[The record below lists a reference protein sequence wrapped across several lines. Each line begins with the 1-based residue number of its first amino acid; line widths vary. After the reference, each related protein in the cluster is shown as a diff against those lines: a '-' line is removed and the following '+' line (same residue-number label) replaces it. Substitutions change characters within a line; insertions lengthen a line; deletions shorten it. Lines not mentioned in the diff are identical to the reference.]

1 MTNNISFETI
11 QNLKNDF
18 AKAEKETK
26 PIQFLDERFAFYYC
40 GLFKIENIYDAFV
53 VFASATLCNA
63 YIKAEYAEKSVKH
76 KHTFKK
82 FVREHINNLVQNPI
96 KDVTVY
102 ANDDFSV
109 VDICGLKF
117 SYHSVG
123 KLATNCSYKDA
134 NKVWSIDSLR
144 LNPHAN
150 QLFDIAKD
158 YIKTEKISKNNQVIA
173 KRIEKDLINA
183 SKEDAINIIEDIMG
197 TN

>member
-1 MTNNISFETI
+1 MNKIDFDEIES
-11 QNLKNDF
+11 LKQEFVKNG
-18 AKAEKETK
+18 KETERIK
-26 PIQFLDERFAFYYC
+26 FEDEKLAFFYC
-40 GLFKIENIYDAFV
+40 GLFKVKNIYDAFV
-53 VFASATLCNA
+53 VFASATLCNS
-63 YIKAEYAEKSVKH
+63 YIKAKYAEKGVKH

-102 ANDDFSV
+102 ANDEFSV

-134 NKVWSIDSLR
+134 NRVWSTDSLR

-150 QLFDIAKD
+150 ELFDIAKD
-158 YIKTEKISKNNQVIA
+158 YVQTGKISKNNQIIA

-183 SKEDAINIIEDIMG
+183 SSEETKNIIIDML
-197 TN
+197 NA